1 MAPDKGPVAYRAVG
15 QESVKDHGGD
25 GGRVASLLLRRE
37 GRAVGHCRSCA
48 RACKHRIWLV
58 KPFAARHSF
67 DVTKPNCKSSAA
79 LGAETAQSQ
88 GLQ

>member
-25 GGRVASLLLRRE
+25 GGHVVGLLLRRE
-37 GRAVGHCRSCA
+37 GRAVGYRRSCA
-48 RACKHRIWLV
+48 RACEHRIWLV

-67 DVTKPNCKSSAA
+67 DMTKPKCKLNAA
-79 LGAETAQSQ
+79 LGAKTTECQ